1 MIREEFVKRNP
12 LRILEKSIHG
22 GLQKGDLAVIASP
35 KGYGKTACLVYI
47 ATVNLVQGKHVI
59 HVSFSSRTDHIIS
72 WYEDIFG
79 EIAKKRNLENAMEI
93 HNEIIRSRVIMNFN
107 QDGLVPGQ
115 LARSLRSMIKD
126 GNFAADLIIVDGYN
140 LSKGNIENFKNLK
153 DLAAEMGLCIWFSAS
168 TQEKVPLAPG
178 AVPEE
183 LTPYMDYVDILI
195 TLADKKDY
203 IALQLV
209 KDHGA
214 SAQEDLHVR
223 LDPRTLLTAAEE

>member
-22 GLQKGDLAVIASP
+22 GLQKGDVAVIASP
-35 KGYGKTACLVYI
+35 KGFGKTACLVYI
-47 ATVNLVQGKHVI
+47 ATVSLVQGKHVI
-59 HVSFSSRTDHIIS
+59 HVSFSSRTDHIINR
-72 WYEDIFG
+72 YEEIFR
-79 EIAKKRNLENAMEI
+79 EIAQKRKLENAMEI
-93 HNEIIRSRVIMNFN
+93 HDEIIRNRVIMNFN

-115 LARSLRSMIKD
+115 VARSLRSMIKD
-126 GNFAADLIIVDGYN
+126 GNFAADIVMADGYN
-140 LSKGNIENFKNLK
+140 LSKGNIENFKNIK

-168 TQEKVPLAPG
+168 TREGHPLAPG

-183 LTPYMDYVDILI
+183 LAPYMDYVDVLI

-214 SAQEDLHVR
+214 SAREDLQVR
-223 LDPRTLLTAAEE
+223 LDPRTLLIAEEE

>member
-22 GLQKGDLAVIASP
+22 GLQKGDVAVIASP
-35 KGYGKTACLVYI
+35 KGFGKTACLVYI
-47 ATVNLVQGKHVI
+47 ATVSLVQGKHVI
-59 HVSFSSRTDHIIS
+59 HVSFSSRTDHIINR
-72 WYEDIFG
+72 YEEIFR
-79 EIAKKRNLENAMEI
+79 EIAQKRKLENAMEI
-93 HNEIIRSRVIMNFN
+93 HDEIIRNRVIMNFN

-115 LARSLRSMIKD
+115 VARSLRSMIKD
-126 GNFAADLIIVDGYN
+126 GNFAADIVMADGYN
-140 LSKGNIENFKNLK
+140 LSKGNIENFKNIK

-168 TQEKVPLAPG
+168 TQENVPLAPG

-183 LTPYMDYVDILI
+183 LAPYMDYVDVLI

-209 KDHGA
+209 KDHGT
-214 SAQEDLHVR
+214 SAREDLPVR
-223 LDPRTLLTAAEE
+223 LDPRTLLIAEEE